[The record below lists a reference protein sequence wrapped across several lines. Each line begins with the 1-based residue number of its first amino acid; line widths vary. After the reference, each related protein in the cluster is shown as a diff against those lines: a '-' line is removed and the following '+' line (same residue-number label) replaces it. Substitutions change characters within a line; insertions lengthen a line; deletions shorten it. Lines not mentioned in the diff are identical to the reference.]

1 MKRGSFVVGLF
12 VSSLGSSAYAAI
24 PAGYM
29 GRPFDPADAGGKAVT
44 MGVKAGPYPVPGR
57 LEFEN
62 HDMGGINIGFFTTDH
77 IACSAAGYRLDD
89 GTKEAS
95 LCLASSAPEPKYT
108 APMGDIWY
116 QTGDPAVD
124 GTTYPSATTTSIY
137 IGAVRPGDW
146 VNITVDVQTAGTYQ
160 VGSTWASGNG
170 VLGLEGGNGA
180 MELQVSVNG
189 TLALD
194 WKDIFP
200 NYATTANFHHW
211 KPYPNMGTIML
222 QQGLQVIK
230 LDTAADPHLNLDY
243 ILLSLVLPDGGLD
256 PGNGGST
263 GPGPG
268 TGDGGAGADTGAP
281 PGNDAGAPVDD
292 AGTGDATIG
301 EDSGATGG
309 GTTGGTTTGGTG
321 GTAGTSGTGATG
333 TTGTTGATGATAGTG
348 GPASEKSGCGCALPG
363 ALPGETLTGIG
374 TGLALLGVILRRRR
388 RAR

>member
-1 MKRGSFVVGLF
+1 MKRISLVVGLF
-12 VSSLGSSAYAAI
+12 VSSIGSSAYAAI

-29 GRPFDPADAGGKAVT
+29 GTPFNPATAGGKAAS
-44 MGVKAGPYPVPGR
+44 MGVQAGPYPIPGR

-108 APMGDIWY
+108 APNGDIWY
-116 QTGDPAVD
+116 QTGNPAVD

-146 VNITVDVQTAGTYQ
+146 VNITVDVQTTGTYQ
-160 VGSTWASGNG
+160 TGSTWASGNG

-194 WKDIFP
+194 WKDTFP

-211 KPYPNMGTIML
+211 KPYPNMGTIPL

-230 LDTAADPHLNLDY
+230 LDTGADPHLNLDY
-243 ILLSLVLPDGGLD
+243 VTFSLVLPDGGLD
-256 PGNGGST
+256 PGDGGSI

-268 TGDGGAGADTGAP
+268 TGDAGGGGADTGAP
-281 PGNDAGAPVDD
+281 PGNDAGAPVED
-292 AGTGDATIG
+292 ASMPGTSDATVG
-301 EDSGATGG
+301 EDSGGPGG
-309 GTTGGTTTGGTG
+309 GTAGGTTTGGMG
-321 GTAGTSGTGATG
+321 GTAGTSSTGG
-333 TTGTTGATGATAGTG
+333 TGATAGTG
-348 GPASEKSGCGCALPG
+348 GPVGDKSGCGCALPG
-363 ALPGETLTGIG
+363 ALPGETMAGIG
-374 TGLALLGVILRRRR
+374 TGLAVLGVGLRRRR
-388 RAR
+388 RGGKRA